1 MHQVRKF
8 RFPVAPTMFL
18 RVHNMKTVIQLK
30 FTAQIFESIK
40 SHYDHFWPNLSEK
53 IEIDQI
59 KSAFSNNQQQVNA
72 NVDEISGK
80 LMVMIREQDQAR
92 VLNSECSSS
101 SNNYWLVTVLRTPE
115 SEISKATAVLFH
127 ICILL
132 WCIFVIYCLRYC
144 FDRFSSRSSFLKPQE
159 IIPCIFNAS
168 HMLQMLII
176 TK

>member
-1 MHQVRKF
+1 MKF
-8 RFPVAPTMFL
+8 
-18 RVHNMKTVIQLK
+18 K
-30 FTAQIFESIK
+30 AQISIFFESIK

-59 KSAFSNNQQQVNA
+59 KSAFVSNNQQQVNA
-72 NVDEISGK
+72 NVDEISEK

-101 SNNYWLVTVLRTPE
+101 SNWFDNRPE
-115 SEISKATAVLFH
+115 DPWSEISKATTVLFD

-144 FDRFSSRSSFLKPQE
+144 FDQFSSRSCFLKPQE
-159 IIPCIFNAS
+159 IIPCIYIAS
-168 HMLQMLII
+168 HMLHMLII
-176 TK
+176 PK